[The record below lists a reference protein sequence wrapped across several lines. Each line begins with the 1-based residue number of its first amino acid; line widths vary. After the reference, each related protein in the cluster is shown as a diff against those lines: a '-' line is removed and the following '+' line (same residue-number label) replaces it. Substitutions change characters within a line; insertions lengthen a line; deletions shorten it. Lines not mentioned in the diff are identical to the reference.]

1 MESSSVHIIASPS
14 NGGKS
19 ITLSNLLYRIAKSNS
34 NEFKEGDAALF
45 ITCEDDTVK
54 TTRKFMSIFGNY
66 DYSGIREIYR
76 ISHEFISKIKK
87 EKDEV
92 DKENKEIINN
102 LFNDM
107 LYDSITK
114 TTSGTL
120 KIIFKYAPEQSLSA
134 SEISQQIK
142 KFELMGINIKYL
154 IIDYLDVLKPSLT
167 YSSISDEYFNL
178 GVITQELRT
187 LSRLHGIPVITA
199 TQTSKIGDNV
209 GQTLTNSMIGE
220 SYKKVKFS
228 DFIYMQRMRDDLDIF
243 SPDVSKFVFRDG
255 TEYSSESPLITNI
268 KDNLITDLK
277 PLEMRVSKSKEK
289 GKGYYRYMI
298 FSSKN
303 LRLYNTVEEYLKDLP
318 ELKTN
323 DRVIFQKIQKVQHLT
338 VLNSA
343 AVDEIK
349 NNDII
354 DQSSQDEI
362 ADAWSPDIF

>member
-19 ITLSNLLYRIAKSNS
+19 ITLSNLLYRIAKN
-34 NEFKEGDAALF
+34 NTDEFKEGDAALF

-54 TTRKFMSIFGNY
+54 TTRKFMSVFGNY
-66 DYSGIREIYR
+66 DYTGIREIYR
-76 ISHEFISKIKK
+76 VSHEFISKLKK

-92 DKENKEIINN
+92 DKENREIINN

-114 TTSGTL
+114 TTAGTL
-120 KIIFKYAPEQSLSA
+120 KIIFKYAPEQSLSPT
-134 SEISQQIK
+134 EIAQQIK

-167 YSSISDEYFNL
+167 NGTALSDEYYTL

-220 SYKKVKFS
+220 SYKKVKLAF
-228 DFIYMQRMRDDLDIF
+228 Y
-243 SPDVSKFVFRDG
+243 
-255 TEYSSESPLITNI
+255 
-268 KDNLITDLK
+268 
-277 PLEMRVSKSKEK
+277 
-289 GKGYYRYMI
+289 
-298 FSSKN
+298 
-303 LRLYNTVEEYLKDLP
+303 
-318 ELKTN
+318 
-323 DRVIFQKIQKVQHLT
+323 KIR
-338 VLNSA
+338 
-343 AVDEIK
+343 
-349 NNDII
+349 
-354 DQSSQDEI
+354 
-362 ADAWSPDIF
+362 